1 MSRFFFGMICGAA
14 LLYTSMHYHVIRS
27 DKGFHLVPKLSQ
39 NLSNVYVDIRDY
51 SVADWQDRKIVA
63 AAIVKADQSDLLG
76 GTAVSDLRD
85 SVGRMVEAF
94 F

>member
-1 MSRFFFGMICGAA
+1 MSRFLFGMVCGAL
-14 LLYTSMHYHVIRS
+14 LLYTSMHYHLIRG
-27 DKGFHLVPKLSQ
+27 DDGFHLVPKLSQ

-63 AAIVKADQSDLLG
+63 AAIVKADKGDLLG
-76 GTAVSDLRD
+76 DSTMTDVRE
-85 SVGRMVEAF
+85 SVGRLVENF